1 MKKLAKKLEN
11 VTIVKKGKVDII
23 SDGRE
28 VICNES
34 EGSLKRCGGIGDL
47 LTGTIGTFAYWC
59 SDDFENRINRLEISP
74 NPVLNNPNM
83 IAAYASCSFIRECSK
98 TAFNKFHR
106 SLLAVDIIEQ
116 IGENFY
122 EMFDK

>member
-1 MKKLAKKLEN
+1 MKLEN

-47 LTGTIGTFAYWC
+47 LTGCIGTFAYWC
-59 SDDFENRINRLEISP
+59 SYDFQNKINRLGISP

-83 IAAYASCSFIRECSK
+83 IAAYASTTFIRECSK
-98 TAFNKFHR
+98 TAYNKFHR

-116 IGENFY
+116 IGETFY
-122 EMFDK
+122 LMFDK